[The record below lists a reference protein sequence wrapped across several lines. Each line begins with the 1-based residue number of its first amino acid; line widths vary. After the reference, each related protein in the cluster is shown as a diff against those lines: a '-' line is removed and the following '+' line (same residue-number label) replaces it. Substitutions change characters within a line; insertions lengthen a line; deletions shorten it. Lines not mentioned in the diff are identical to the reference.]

1 MKHFAVRIF
10 LLLAVF
16 AAMAGCASQDVSPAA
31 WLPETIDSVDVTY
44 SHGTDTR
51 EWTLTETDHDVLR
64 TWLEGLEL
72 QPESFDAGSSPAD
85 AEGDAA
91 WTFSLNGGE
100 VSFFYLESGHL
111 FCEDT
116 WYAVGNSSVP
126 WSVLPE
132 VVSSTLPQPSTEGVI
147 MTVTDLRDG
156 VLTVQLDNQSGAD
169 YDYDGY
175 YSLLREEDGVL
186 REISAQE
193 QIAVED
199 VLYTVADQAQATV
212 TCDLNCFGPLA
223 SGRYRLLKGDLS
235 ADFVLTSEGMLDRVT
250 LTVLEVADGTATV
263 LLSNPGPEDAEY
275 GWSCVLEQQD
285 VSGRW
290 SELPLTGDPVGVC
303 GVKDPL
309 NAGEETELQLDVSQ
323 YGDLSPGHYRLR
335 MDMDGRAAEFT
346 IA

>member
-1 MKHFAVRIF
+1 
-10 LLLAVF
+10 
-16 AAMAGCASQDVSPAA
+16 
-31 WLPETIDSVDVTY
+31 
-44 SHGTDTR
+44 
-51 EWTLTETDHDVLR
+51 
-64 TWLEGLEL
+64 
-72 QPESFDAGSSPAD
+72 
-85 AEGDAA
+85 
-91 WTFSLNGGE
+91 
-100 VSFFYLESGHL
+100 
-111 FCEDT
+111 
-116 WYAVGNSSVP
+116 
-126 WSVLPE
+126 
-132 VVSSTLPQPSTEGVI
+132 

-169 YDYDGY
+169 YGYDGY

-235 ADFVLTSEGMLDRVT
+235 ADFVLTSEGTLDRVT